1 MVMIGTDTI
10 PDFPQQAAAF
20 KKKIQICEGESA
32 ALQYLEPISRSRSI
46 VWII

>member
-1 MVMIGTDTI
+1 MIGTDTSL
-10 PDFPQQAAAF
+10 DFPQQAATL
-20 KKKIQICEGESA
+20 KKKKKPCEGESA